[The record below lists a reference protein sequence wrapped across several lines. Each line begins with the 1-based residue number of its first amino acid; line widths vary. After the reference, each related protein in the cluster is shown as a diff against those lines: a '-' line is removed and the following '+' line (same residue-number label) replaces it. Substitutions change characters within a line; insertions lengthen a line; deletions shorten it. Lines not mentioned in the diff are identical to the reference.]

1 MADALEPLEE
11 QLAANGL
18 AGGGC
23 LDDYVVE
30 KAIGRG
36 HFSVV
41 HRAVRKSD
49 GLRVALKKVQIFDMM
64 DAKARDRCLKEVHLL
79 RTLPKHPCI
88 ITYLDSFI
96 DNNEL
101 LIIFE
106 WAQHGDLRRLLRR
119 AQEANATLQE
129 RQIWDIKPANIFLAA
144 DGRVKLGDLGLGRAF
159 SSQTYEAN
167 SKVGTPLYM
176 SPEVLDGRGY
186 EWKSDIWSLGC
197 LLYELATLRSPFKNE
212 GDNLYTLFKKISVG
226 KYKELPPTYS
236 PQLSRLVSSMIQI
249 DPKQRPDIHSAL
261 KYASLALAGF
271 NEGGPQPTIGAAVSS
286 AQMEGSNGVSECLA
300 VMEAVLDKLK
310 LLDYE
315 RGLLRPTN
323 LHPLPRWY
331 FCGCGATTAAVGF
344 HYFYSLC
351 CWLLEREGSCKH
363 QLWRHLPAAT
373 SSAFEADALS
383 ACNALLDHL
392 KNSGPPLNSYAAMPA
407 HRLRGA
413 SGAEVCALLNALTDV
428 ALVGTGFTW
437 GTPSHAPGFK
447 LDLEE
452 EEDDE
457 IDEETT
463 NAALVED
470 AVGEADVG
478 EEVTEEGPGDRWLLP
493 ISQTSVEAATWHE
506 ECARVAPQLEFK
518 LLMSQAQ
525 WRHRLALARQI
536 APTFGDG
543 LPLLSPALEAV
554 DAQAIL
560 QQQAVAPL
568 RASHEQANRALEAAS
583 TRVADA
589 QQKLSSLSAELSQLE
604 NQLQIN
610 QEALSSR
617 EAQLAQSEPLD
628 KIRSS
633 VRVLRLEVKQLT
645 LQESLMQQEV
655 LSKRQNRLF

>member
-1 MADALEPLEE
+1 MQAPAVEALASRHLIR
-11 QLAANGL
+11 LRGRCAF
-18 AGGGC
+18 C
-23 LDDYVVE
+23 L
-30 KAIGRG
+30 
-36 HFSVV
+36 
-41 HRAVRKSD
+41 
-49 GLRVALKKVQIFDMM
+49 Q
-64 DAKARDRCLKEVHLL
+64 
-79 RTLPKHPCI
+79 RT
-88 ITYLDSFI
+88 S
-96 DNNEL
+96 
-101 LIIFE
+101 
-106 WAQHGDLRRLLRR
+106 
-119 AQEANATLQE
+119 
-129 RQIWDIKPANIFLAA
+129 
-144 DGRVKLGDLGLGRAF
+144 
-159 SSQTYEAN
+159 
-167 SKVGTPLYM
+167 
-176 SPEVLDGRGY
+176 
-186 EWKSDIWSLGC
+186 
-197 LLYELATLRSPFKNE
+197 RSPKGEHTFTRS
-212 GDNLYTLFKKISVG
+212 GLYLVFEKPCQSIQT
-226 KYKELPPTYS
+226 PS
-236 PQLSRLVSSMIQI
+236 P
-249 DPKQRPDIHSAL
+249 
-261 KYASLALAGF
+261 
-271 NEGGPQPTIGAAVSS
+271 
-286 AQMEGSNGVSECLA
+286 
-300 VMEAVLDKLK
+300 
-310 LLDYE
+310 
-315 RGLLRPTN
+315 
-323 LHPLPRWY
+323 
-331 FCGCGATTAAVGF
+331 
-344 HYFYSLC
+344 
-351 CWLLEREGSCKH
+351 
-363 QLWRHLPAAT
+363 
-373 SSAFEADALS
+373 S
-383 ACNALLDHL
+383 ACPQ
-392 KNSGPPLNSYAAMPA
+392 NSGPPLNSYAAMPA

-478 EEVTEEGPGDRWLLP
+478 EEVTEGGPGDRWLLP